1 MPARFLKGQEVRV
14 NAVVPQGPVQ
24 SVRMREDGVIFYLI
38 SWTDKDG
45 TPRSKWFSED
55 QLEQV

>member
-1 MPARFLKGQEVRV
+1 MPARFQKGHEVRLDM
-14 NAVVPQGPVQ
+14 VVPQGPVQ
-24 SVRMREDGVIFYLI
+24 SVRMREDGVIFYLV

-45 TPRSKWFSED
+45 TLRSKWFSED